1 MANQVNTTKAALNGA
16 QNLAQ
21 AKTNATNTINNAHDL
36 NQKQKDALK
45 TQVNN
50 AQRVS
55 DANNVQH
62 TVTELNGA
70 MTALKATIADKEK
83 EQKQAVIMS
92 MLIKKNVKLMIQK

>member
-1 MANQVNTTKAALNGA
+1 MANQVNTTKAALNGV

-21 AKTNATNTINNAHDL
+21 AKTNATTYLNNAHDL
-36 NQKQKDALK
+36 NQKQKDALNR
-45 TQVNN
+45 VNN

-62 TVTELNGA
+62 TATEFNGV
-70 MTALKATIADKEK
+70 MRQHLKQLLLIKK

-92 MLIKKNVKLMIQK
+92 MLIKKNVKRMIQK